1 MQEAAVQQEKNIIHI
16 VQNENADPSS
26 NSSNVID
33 RDILLHIL
41 KTKDDAVERL
51 SNDSLKLQETIRSI
65 TEQSNSKDRAI
76 EVEKFPFL
84 KCIIDLTLLSRYV
97 CIYVCAVDSY

>member
-1 MQEAAVQQEKNIIHI
+1 M
-16 VQNENADPSS
+16 
-26 NSSNVID
+26 ID

-84 KCIIDLTLLSRYV
+84 KCVDLTLLSRYV